1 MKDEAELLAAIRGG
15 AVDEF
20 AELVARHQ
28 DAVFAILGRYERNPH
43 TIEDLAQEAFLKAWR
58 ALDRFD
64 GRVPFAHWLARITTR
79 VALDHLR
86 RRRRQPPQLELET
99 LGHEALDWLRAESP
113 AGEPAAEAAR
123 VLLDQALQQLSAE
136 EQLVLTLLEL
146 EDRTVQETA
155 QLTGWSSV
163 WVRVRAH
170 RARRKLA
177 RILTQLRGPSP

>member
-1 MKDEAELLAAIRGG
+1 VKDEAALLAAIRSG

-28 DAVFAILGRYERNPH
+28 DGVFAILGRYERDPH
-43 TIEDLAQEAFLKAWR
+43 AIEDLAQEAFLKAWR
-58 ALDRFD
+58 ALERFD
-64 GRVPFAHWLARITTR
+64 SRVPFAHWLARITTR

-86 RRRRQPPQLELET
+86 RRRRQPPPIEIET
-99 LGHEALDWLRAESP
+99 LGHEVLDWLCTESP
-113 AGEPAAEAAR
+113 AIEPAAEAAR
-123 VLLDQALQQLSAE
+123 DLLQRALRQLSAE

-146 EDRTVQETA
+146 EEHTVQETA
-155 QLTGWSSV
+155 RLTGWSSV